1 METHK
6 DEGAGASRPTP
17 SEAAAALEEAEQGRE
32 AVSGIRTPLWYFL
45 ALGLWTA
52 PIGPL
57 VSITPDPPAG
67 AVILLAGVAVWAAGL
82 GMLMHVVVKRMR
94 VLVWLNE
101 RQMRPLAVIMLPL
114 LIGYALLQSAVEL
127 PWGFEGVTVV
137 VAAGIVAF
145 GVHHRLAGGRSA

>member
-1 METHK
+1 METHR
-6 DEGAGASRPTP
+6 DDSAAGPRPTAG
-17 SEAAAALEEAEQGRE
+17 EAAAALQEAEQGRA
-32 AVSGIRTPLWYFL
+32 AVSGIRTPLWYFV

-52 PIGPL
+52 PVGPL

-67 AVILLAGVAVWAAGL
+67 VAILLAGVAVWAAGL

-94 VLVWLNE
+94 VLVWLDE

-114 LIGYALLQSAVEL
+114 LIGYALLQSSVDL
-127 PWGFEGVTVV
+127 PWGFEAITVV

-145 GVHHRLAGGRSA
+145 GVHHRLTGGRSS